1 MSNSL
6 HSVGAAALLLATVCL
21 PAAAATEQWTYDGLT
36 GVFQLVADGAGGCAM
51 TRIGGSSMYSGE
63 VVWLNNRGELIYQDG
78 LSNTIYG
85 GGIMVCTPAQLVYG
99 DVRGSNIV
107 IHVSQSGAVTL
118 PAEPNTMNTSPLY
131 LPIYQHVLADSKGFF
146 AVRTDTNTLAV
157 SVVRYSNK

>member
-6 HSVGAAALLLATVCL
+6 HSVGAAALLLTIVCL
-21 PAAAATEQWTYDGLT
+21 PAAAATEQWTYDALT
-36 GVFQLVADGAGGCAM
+36 GVFQLVADGGGGGAM
-51 TRIGGSSMYSGE
+51 TRISGSSMYHGDI
-63 VVWLNNRGELIYQDG
+63 VWLNNRGELIYHAG
-78 LSNTIYG
+78 VSNIVQG
-85 GGIMVCTPAQLVYG
+85 GGIMVCTPTQLVYG

-107 IHVSQSGAVTL
+107 MHVTTDGEALV